1 MTVCGAASFLPPGGP
16 VPVPLRACCA
26 AAIVRAS
33 AHPSD
38 LASAVSAS
46 AVAPEIRPAPFVCR
60 ATDTPAPA
68 SSPALSAGSAVTTDS
83 ALQTDSAR

>member
-1 MTVCGAASFLPPGGP
+1 MTACGAAGFLVPGGP

-38 LASAVSAS
+38 LASAIL
-46 AVAPEIRPAPFVCR
+46 PEIRSAPFVCR
-60 ATDTPAPA
+60 VTDTPGLGP
-68 SSPALSAGSAVTTDS
+68 SPALSGLSAMPTDA

>member
-1 MTVCGAASFLPPGGP
+1 MTVCGAASFLVPGGP

-33 AHPSD
+33 AHPPD
-38 LASAVSAS
+38 SAS
-46 AVAPEIRPAPFVCR
+46 TVSPEIHPAPFVCR
-60 ATDTPAPA
+60 VIDIPTPAP
-68 SSPALSAGSAVTTDS
+68 SPALSAESAMPTDA